1 MFGNTFDNVIR
12 IVLTTFIFSAAIMP
26 VMKRIA
32 HHIGA
37 VDVPRSTEGNRHIH
51 NKPIPKLGGLGI
63 FLGFLFGY
71 MCFGVH
77 SLQMNSI
84 LIGSFIIILTGI
96 IDDIHDLR
104 ASYKLIGQL
113 AAASVIVFYG
123 GILLDSITVFGLPEI
138 SFGIWAYPITI
149 FFIIACVN
157 IINLIDGLDGLSGG
171 ISSIFYLTAGIIC
184 IYQGRTNSLEMLLTF
199 IMLGSTLGF
208 LLHNFYPAKIFAGD
222 CSQFMGFIIAII
234 SLLGFKGMAFSSI
247 FVPLLILAIPTL
259 DTLFAIIRRLLQ
271 HRPIFSPDKQ
281 HLHHQ
286 FLKMKFSQRK
296 TVLIIYFIDILFALA
311 SIFYVLKDP
320 VAGRVIYIVLA
331 LFVLWL
337 VTCTDIITDKR
348 PIKFSEVKEKVRHKS
363 RKKR

>member
-37 VDVPRSTEGNRHIH
+37 VDVHVVRKVIVIFTIN
-51 NKPIPKLGGLGI
+51 PIPKLGGLGI

-184 IYQGRTNSLEMLLTF
+184 IYQGRTNSFRDVANLYYARF
-199 IMLGSTLGF
+199 DIR
-208 LLHNFYPAKIFAGD
+208 IFA
-222 CSQFMGFIIAII
+222 
-234 SLLGFKGMAFSSI
+234 
-247 FVPLLILAIPTL
+247 P
-259 DTLFAIIRRLLQ
+259 
-271 HRPIFSPDKQ
+271 
-281 HLHHQ
+281 
-286 FLKMKFSQRK
+286 
-296 TVLIIYFIDILFALA
+296 
-311 SIFYVLKDP
+311 
-320 VAGRVIYIVLA
+320 
-331 LFVLWL
+331 
-337 VTCTDIITDKR
+337 
-348 PIKFSEVKEKVRHKS
+348 
-363 RKKR
+363 

>member
-138 SFGIWAYPITI
+138 SFGI
-149 FFIIACVN
+149 
-157 IINLIDGLDGLSGG
+157 
-171 ISSIFYLTAGIIC
+171 
-184 IYQGRTNSLEMLLTF
+184 
-199 IMLGSTLGF
+199 
-208 LLHNFYPAKIFAGD
+208 
-222 CSQFMGFIIAII
+222 
-234 SLLGFKGMAFSSI
+234 
-247 FVPLLILAIPTL
+247 
-259 DTLFAIIRRLLQ
+259 
-271 HRPIFSPDKQ
+271 
-281 HLHHQ
+281 
-286 FLKMKFSQRK
+286 
-296 TVLIIYFIDILFALA
+296 
-311 SIFYVLKDP
+311 
-320 VAGRVIYIVLA
+320 
-331 LFVLWL
+331 
-337 VTCTDIITDKR
+337 
-348 PIKFSEVKEKVRHKS
+348 
-363 RKKR
+363 